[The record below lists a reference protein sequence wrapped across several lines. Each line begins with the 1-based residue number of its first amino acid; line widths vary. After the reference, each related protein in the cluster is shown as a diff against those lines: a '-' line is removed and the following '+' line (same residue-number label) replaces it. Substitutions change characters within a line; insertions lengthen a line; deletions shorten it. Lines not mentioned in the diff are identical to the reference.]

1 MKEKKR
7 QIPRTAEEM
16 NELLKANLTK
26 AAEASKALDP
36 VNAAYMAGRLDG
48 MLDAVWIKERSA

>member
-1 MKEKKR
+1 MQEKKR

-16 NELLKANLTK
+16 NELLKINLTK

-48 MLDAVWIKERSA
+48 MLDAIWIKEQSA